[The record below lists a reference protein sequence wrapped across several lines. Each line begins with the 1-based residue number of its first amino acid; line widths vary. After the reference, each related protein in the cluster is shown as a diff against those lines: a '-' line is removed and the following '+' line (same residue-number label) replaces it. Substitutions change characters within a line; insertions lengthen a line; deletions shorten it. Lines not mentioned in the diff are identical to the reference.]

1 MKIWRKSLMFR
12 LISAFSALSLVTV
25 SSGGAIAFF
34 RARWIIERLI
44 FERLEVTATLKEE
57 ALNLWVENQRSAVA
71 ALAQL
76 PEIRDRASSL
86 LSSTA
91 SETEANSAYTEIQEF
106 LTSTATTRPELK
118 ELFILTDVGGQI
130 VASTEPG
137 REGLYRV
144 KDKYFTEG
152 REGTFVQ
159 NVYPSS
165 STGKPTMT
173 ISTPLLDEKG
183 DRVGVLA
190 AHLNLES
197 MDRIVLERTGLGES
211 GEAYLIDRFNLFVSA
226 QRFGRSE
233 FPRGVHSDGISA
245 ALLGEDGSKL
255 YVNYA
260 GVPVIG
266 VYRWLDDREL
276 ALLVEI
282 QQLEAF
288 IPARK
293 LAATIL
299 GGGALLA
306 GILTIA
312 IYLLARSVARPIL
325 AIADTAVKV
334 SQGDLTHLAPVMTD
348 DEVGILAETFNQMT
362 EQLQILYANMAQKVK
377 LLEIERVKSDRLLLN
392 ILPTAIAERLKQEP
406 NSIIA
411 ESFETVTVLFADLVQ
426 FTQLSARVTPVELV
440 HSLNEIF
447 STFDFLA
454 QKYGL
459 EKIKTI
465 GDAYM
470 VVGGL
475 PTPREDAVEAIADM
489 ALEMLCAISEL
500 AQKSDRSFQLRVGI
514 HTGPV
519 VAGVI
524 GINKF
529 SYDLWGDTV
538 NTASRMES
546 QGVPGRVQVTATT
559 YELLHHKYVL
569 EERGKIDVKGKG
581 EMLVYFLND
590 RK

>member
-1 MKIWRKSLMFR
+1 MFR
-12 LISAFSALSLVTV
+12 LISAFSVLSLVTV
-25 SSGGAIAFF
+25 SSAGAIAFF
-34 RARWIIERLI
+34 RARAIIERLI

-57 ALNLWVENQRSAVA
+57 ALNLWVENQREAVA

-76 PEIRDRASSL
+76 PEIRYRTSSL

-91 SETEANSAYTEIQEF
+91 SEAEANSAYTQIQEF
-106 LTSTATTRPELK
+106 LTSIVTTRPELK

-130 VASTEPG
+130 VASTEPS

-190 AHLNLES
+190 AHLNLER

-226 QRFGRSE
+226 ERFGRSE
-233 FPRGVHSDGISA
+233 FPRGVHSDGINA
-245 ALLGEDGSKL
+245 ALLEKDGSKL
-255 YVNYA
+255 YLNYA
-260 GVPVIG
+260 EVPVIG

-282 QQLEAF
+282 QQREAF

-293 LAATIL
+293 LAVTIV

-306 GILTIA
+306 GILTVA

-334 SQGDLTHLAPVMTD
+334 SKGDLTHLAPVMTE

-362 EQLQILYANMAQKVK
+362 EQLQILYAKMGQKVE
-377 LLEIERVKSDRLLLN
+377 LLEIEREKSDRLLLN
-392 ILPTAIAERLKQEP
+392 ILPCAIAERLKQEP

-426 FTQLSARVTPVELV
+426 FTQLSATVTPVELV

-475 PTPREDAVEAIADM
+475 PTPREDAVEAIADL
-489 ALEMLCAISEL
+489 ALEMLSAIRQL

-524 GINKF
+524 GLNKF

-546 QGVPGRVQVTATT
+546 QGLPGRVQVTATT
-559 YELLHHKYVL
+559 YELLRHKYVL

-581 EMLVYFLND
+581 EMLLYFLNC
-590 RK
+590 RKSFHRY

>member
-1 MKIWRKSLMFR
+1 MFR
-12 LISAFSALSLVTV
+12 LISAFSVLSLVTV
-25 SSGGAIAFF
+25 SSAGAIAFF
-34 RARWIIERLI
+34 RARSIIERLI

-57 ALNLWVENQRSAVA
+57 ALNLWVENQRETVA

-91 SETEANSAYTEIQEF
+91 SEAEANSAYTHIQEF
-106 LTSTATTRPELK
+106 LTSTVTTRPEFK

-130 VASTEPG
+130 VASTDPS

-190 AHLNLES
+190 AHLNLER

-211 GEAYLIDRFNLFVSA
+211 GEAYLIDPFNLFVSA

-233 FPRGVHSDGISA
+233 FPRGVHSDGIKA

-255 YVNYA
+255 YLNYA
-260 GVPVIG
+260 EVPVIG
-266 VYRWLDDREL
+266 VYRWLDEREL

-282 QQLEAF
+282 QQGEAL

-306 GILTIA
+306 GILTVA

-334 SQGDLTHLAPVMTD
+334 SKGDLTHLAPVMTD

-362 EQLQILYANMAQKVK
+362 EQLQILYANMAQKVE
-377 LLEIERVKSDRLLLN
+377 LLEIEREKSDRLLLN
-392 ILPTAIAERLKQEP
+392 ILPAAIADRLKHEP

-411 ESFETVTVLFADLVQ
+411 ESFEAVTVLFADLVQ
-426 FTQLSARVTPVELV
+426 FTQLSATVTPVELV

-489 ALEMLCAISEL
+489 ALSMQAAISQL
-500 AQKSDRSFQLRVGI
+500 AEKSDRSFQLRVGI

-524 GINKF
+524 GLNKF

-546 QGVPGRVQVTATT
+546 QGLPGRVQVTATT
-559 YELLHHKYVL
+559 YELLRHKYVL

-581 EMLVYFLND
+581 KMVVYFLND